1 MIFLFV
7 LLVLVSF
14 MGEQLPRKNKL
25 YLMSF
30 LILVLAWGAG
40 TRVGWPDQLVYEI
53 GFNKHTPI
61 LWDWNW
67 SDQPFGYREK
77 GFFLLGVICKTITN
91 DSTFFLLTVS
101 FITFYFLYKDFKKYS
116 IVYPLLGLC
125 VYVARF
131 FAGRNLMQIRAGLCY
146 AIVLLGVQ
154 YVTKRDWKRYFLI
167 IFIAYLFHTSALV
180 AIPLYFLPYLRLKKK
195 HVVLLII
202 LAFIITGF
210 FTPVLRGLIVDTG
223 SDLDAS
229 LKGVRSYI
237 TEDEQQSAKGLA
249 NPMIYFQTFLLMA
262 YVFGERIL
270 KKTTVHYYTI
280 RDAYFYST
288 FILITFSMFLTLSA
302 RTSTMFA
309 TFEFV
314 IIPSLIESFGKKNKW
329 LTFAGVAIVL
339 IAIMY
344 MNLGARAFDYPR
356 FK

>member
-7 LLVLVSF
+7 LLLFVCFL
-14 MGEQLPRKNKL
+14 GEQFPRKTKL
-25 YLMSF
+25 F
-30 LILVLAWGAG
+30 LLTIIILILAWGAG
-40 TRVGWPDQLVYEI
+40 TRVGWADQRVYEL
-53 GFNKHTPI
+53 GFDKYTPV
-61 LWDWNW
+61 LWDWSW
-67 SDQPFGYREK
+67 TDQPFGYREK
-77 GFFLLGVICKTITN
+77 GFFLIGVICKTVIN
-91 DSTFFLLTVS
+91 NKTFYLSVVS

-131 FAGRNLMQIRAGLCY
+131 FIGRNLMQIRAGLCY

-154 YVTKRDWKRYFLI
+154 YITKRDWKRYFMMV
-167 IFIAYLFHTSALV
+167 FIAYLFHSSALV
-180 AIPLYFLPYLRLKKK
+180 AIPLYFIPYLKLKKR
-195 HVVLLII
+195 HIVWLII

-210 FTPVLRGLIVDTG
+210 FTPVLRQLIADTG
-223 SDLDAS
+223 SDLNTTIE
-229 LKGVRSYI
+229 GVDTYLRD
-237 TEDEQQSAKGLA
+237 DELQKAKGLG
-249 NPMIYFQTFLLMA
+249 NPMIYYQLFLLMA
-262 YVFGERIL
+262 YVFGERVL

-329 LTFAGVAIVL
+329 LTFAGVAVIL

-344 MNLGARAFDYPR
+344 MNLGARAFVFPH
-356 FK
+356 F